1 MLKKNEIIRLTVT
14 GISNDGNGVGRYE
27 GQAIF
32 VPFTAVGDILDVRI
46 VKVMRSFA
54 YGIIENVIVPSSDR
68 TEADCPYFGKCG
80 GCCFRHITYE
90 AELRAKQSFVED
102 ALKRIGCSF
111 WMTTSLW
118 PWRR

>member
-54 YGIIENVIVPSSDR
+54 YGIIENVIDMTASVYDPVISGQNAVSR
-68 TEADCPYFGKCG
+68 FFISVY
-80 GCCFRHITYE
+80 YY
-90 AELRAKQSFVED
+90 SFES
-102 ALKRIGCSF
+102 RIS
-111 WMTTSLW
+111 
-118 PWRR
+118 